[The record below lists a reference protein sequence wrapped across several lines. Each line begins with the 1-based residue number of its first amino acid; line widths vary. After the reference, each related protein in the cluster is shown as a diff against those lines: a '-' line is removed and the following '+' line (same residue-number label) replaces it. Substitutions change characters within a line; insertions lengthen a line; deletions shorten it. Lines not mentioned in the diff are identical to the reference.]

1 MKSSKIYF
9 LTLIMPL
16 VLIASSCSSNSANA
30 DEPEV
35 ETMDSISK
43 GLDQSAE
50 ALEDQAKKVE
60 ASLEKVDKEFE
71 TAQ

>member
-9 LTLIMPL
+9 LTLLMPL
-16 VLIASSCSSNSANA
+16 ALLASSCSNKSANA

-43 GLDQSAE
+43 ELDQSTE